1 MVQTLEPVT
10 VIGPMIA
17 AFMVVANVLVVFVSI
32 VFQFWKKLFAVV
44 MSPAGGVVMVDH
56 TILPFRYLELVGVPV
71 AASSLVPILLGA
83 TVIDVPISLIPIA

>member
-1 MVQTLEPVT
+1 
-10 VIGPMIA
+10 MIA
-17 AFMVVANVLVVFVSI
+17 ALIVVANVLVVFTSI

-44 MSPAGGVVMVDH
+44 MSPAVGVVIVDH

-71 AASSLVPILLGA
+71 AASSFVPILLGA

>member
-44 MSPAGGVVMVDH
+44 ISPVVMVDH